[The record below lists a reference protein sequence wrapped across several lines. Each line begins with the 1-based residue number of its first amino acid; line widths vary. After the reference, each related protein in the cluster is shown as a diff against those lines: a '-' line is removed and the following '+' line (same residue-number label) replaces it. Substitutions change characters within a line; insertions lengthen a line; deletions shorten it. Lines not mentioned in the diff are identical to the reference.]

1 MRSERLAQSGL
12 LGLLGSVVAAAAA
25 FAVAL
30 VVGNALGAYGTGL
43 FFQAVGIFTIASQ
56 VLRLGTNSGIVRAV
70 SEQHAFGR
78 RGEAWR
84 TVIIAAVPVAVL
96 STLVAAALWWS
107 APWLAE
113 WLVPPGSSDQFEGYL
128 RLMAPFIP
136 LGAVLAVLQMASRM
150 LDGIVTYTVAHAI
163 VYPITR
169 LAAVVVAVLAVGSAY
184 SSFAAWLWAIPFWL
198 VVAVA
203 LLARPF
209 IEDWRRRAEALE
221 TLPEA
226 SARFWSFS
234 SARAVGGSLEILL
247 EWSDVLIVA
256 ALTSPADAGVYAI
269 VTRTVRAGQVVDHSM
284 RIAVTPTISRLLAR
298 GESAATRALHTTV
311 TRAMI
316 LIGWPFYLTL
326 AIMGPAILGLFGPG
340 FESGTA
346 PLVILGGAMMV
357 ASSAGMLQSILLQ
370 GGHSSWQ
377 VGNKSIVLTA
387 SVGLNLL
394 LVPVLGIIG
403 AALTWALIILLDTAI
418 AAWQVHRRMGVGPHL
433 KPLLPAM
440 VAPVVVFGGG
450 LGVIRLA
457 FGTSASA
464 LIGGVIVVGLVYMA
478 VLWVLRRRLGIESL
492 WREAPG
498 LRRLVDR
505 SVHAV

>member
-1 MRSERLAQSGL
+1 MRTERLAQSGL
-12 LGLLGSVVAAAAA
+12 LGLVGSVVAAAAA

-30 VVGNALGAYGTGL
+30 VVGNALGTYGTGL
-43 FFQAVGIFTIASQ
+43 FFQAVGVFTIASQ
-56 VLRLGTNSGIVRAV
+56 VLRLGTNSGIVRTV

-84 TVIIAAVPVAVL
+84 TILIAAVPVAVL
-96 STLVAAALWWS
+96 STLVAAVLWWS
-107 APWLAE
+107 APWLAG
-113 WLVPPGSSDQFEGYL
+113 WLVAPGGSEQFEGYL

-136 LGAVLAVLQMASRM
+136 AGAVLAVLQMSSRM
-150 LDGIVTYTVAHAI
+150 LDGIVTYTAAHAI
-163 VYPITR
+163 AYPIAR
-169 LAAVVVAVLAVGSAY
+169 LGAVVLAVLAIGSAY
-184 SSFAAWLWAIPFWL
+184 SSFAAWLWAIPVWL

-209 IEDWRRRAEALE
+209 VQDWRRRADALE
-221 TLPEA
+221 TLPVA
-226 SARFWSFS
+226 TRRFWAFS

-256 ALTSPADAGVYAI
+256 ALTSPAEAGVYAI

-298 GESAATRALHTTV
+298 GESSATRALHTSV

-316 LIGWPFYLTL
+316 LISWPFYLTL

-340 FESGTA
+340 FESGAA
-346 PLVILGGAMMV
+346 PLVILAGAMMV
-357 ASSAGMLQSILLQ
+357 ASSAGMLQSIILQ

-377 VGNKSIVLTA
+377 VGNKSVVLAA
-387 SVGLNLL
+387 SVAFNLL
-394 LVPVLGIIG
+394 LVPVLGIMG
-403 AALTWALIILLDTAI
+403 AAVTWAVIVLLDTAI
-418 AAWQVHRRMGVGPHL
+418 AAWQVHRRMRVGPYL
-433 KPLLPAM
+433 RPLVPAM
-440 VAPVVVFGGG
+440 AVPVIVFGVG
-450 LGVIRLA
+450 LGVARLA

-464 LIGGVIVVGLVYMA
+464 LIGGVIGVGLVYAA

-505 SVHAV
+505 SMQAG